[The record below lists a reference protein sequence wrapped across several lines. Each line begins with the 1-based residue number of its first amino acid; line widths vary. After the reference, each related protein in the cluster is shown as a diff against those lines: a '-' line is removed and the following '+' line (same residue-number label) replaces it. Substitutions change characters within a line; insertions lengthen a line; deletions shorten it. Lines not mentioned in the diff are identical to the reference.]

1 VDEGGALDGGAEMA
15 GAITGSSAGIG
26 ERTLAPFKR
35 RLGSWEAFSPMSTER
50 PLLPLNRLY
59 RVPTYAGM
67 EACRNGYTFIFSDR
81 PRASWAPQCS
91 RCWARGRQM
100 LSRLPLETPVSELIT
115 HVSDDAFEQDVLKS
129 DTPVLLDFWAEWCGP
144 CKAIA
149 PILEDLAKQ
158 YEGKLRIAKI
168 NIDHNQ
174 KTPRNYN
181 VRGIPTLMVFKNGK
195 VEATQIGAVSK
206 GILVQMI
213 DKAI

>member
-1 VDEGGALDGGAEMA
+1 V
-15 GAITGSSAGIG
+15 
-26 ERTLAPFKR
+26 
-35 RLGSWEAFSPMSTER
+35 
-50 PLLPLNRLY
+50 
-59 RVPTYAGM
+59 
-67 EACRNGYTFIFSDR
+67 SD
-81 PRASWAPQCS
+81 
-91 RCWARGRQM
+91 
-100 LSRLPLETPVSELIT
+100 LIT
-115 HVSDDAFEQDVLKS
+115 HVSDDAFEAEVLQS

-149 PILEDLAKQ
+149 PILDELATQ

-174 KTPRNYN
+174 KTPRNYG

-206 GILVQMI
+206 GQLAQMI